1 MGNCQEMA
9 TKRGKDFNNCA
20 ESKVV
25 KYSELVQKLEALY
38 ESELSLAERIYQWT
52 LDPISALIAS
62 AKFAYDSD
70 KGRQTAE
77 LWRGEDNT
85 AYISAATFYA
95 QREYHLNFAFNKR
108 IATKAWDLGE
118 RVLKEC
124 EDQQGNAAFQRAR
137 AVF

>member
-1 MGNCQEMA
+1 MTTQTE
-9 TKRGKDFNNCA
+9 KDFNNCA

-25 KYSELVQKLEALY
+25 KYSELVQRLEALY
-38 ESELSLAERIYQWT
+38 ESELSLAERVYQWT
-52 LDPISALIAS
+52 LDPISSLIANL
-62 AKFAYDSD
+62 AFAVDTD

-95 QREYHLNFAFNKR
+95 QREYHLNYAFNKR
-108 IATKAWDLGE
+108 IANKTWALGE
-118 RVLKEC
+118 KVLKEC
-124 EDQQGNAAFQRAR
+124 EDQQGNPAFQKAR

>member
-1 MGNCQEMA
+1 M
-9 TKRGKDFNNCA
+9 TKTEKDFNNCA
-20 ESKVV
+20 ESKVI
-25 KYSELVQKLEALY
+25 KYTELVQKLEALY

-52 LDPISALIAS
+52 LDPISSLIAS
-62 AKFAYDSD
+62 AAFAYDSH

-95 QREYHLNFAFNKR
+95 QRDYHLNFSFNKR
-108 IATKAWDLGE
+108 ITQKAWKLGE
-118 RVLKEC
+118 KVLAEC
-124 EDQQGNAAFQRAR
+124 EDQQGSPAFLKAK